1 MKWTIRALTSFFFS
15 LPFSPPLH
23 MLTRGDV
30 SFSTMS
36 LFLCLLDILK
46 SLILLIFKKKEGF
59 LPQAAEE
66 EFVFSGFLFP
76 DEES

>member
-1 MKWTIRALTSFFFS
+1 MDNKGIVKPPPRLSS
-15 LPFSPPLH
+15 LLY
-23 MLTRGDV
+23 MLTRRDV

>member
-1 MKWTIRALTSFFFS
+1 MNNKSVVKLLLFFFARRY
-15 LPFSPPLH
+15 
-23 MLTRGDV
+23 MLTCGDV
-30 SFSTMS
+30 SFSITS

-46 SLILLIFKKKEGF
+46 SLILLIFKKKRKKAF

-76 DEES
+76 DEKS